1 MFHLQREQREE
12 YLNAA
17 FCLLQNEMIIDVQRD
32 VQRERESVC
41 VRLRDSE
48 TRASGAALEVLKGF
62 AEVWKAKSKK
72 SKNNRKRLYLN

>member
-1 MFHLQREQREE
+1 
-12 YLNAA
+12 
-17 FCLLQNEMIIDVQRD
+17 
-32 VQRERESVC
+32 VC